1 MSVLK
6 IPQSEQQARVGS
18 APNLGSAALPLSLA
32 KAYGQAIGEV
42 GKQVEK
48 VVKEQRDVNDQITL
62 NEMVRDSI
70 VTLERVKSEVSRN
83 DDLQFAVE
91 EYDKKTKL
99 DNFANIYQD
108 KNKNVQNLFR
118 LWLAKQRN
126 LDYGQVT
133 KAVTQNH
140 VAKIK
145 DDHQKTLNEFIINAT
160 DPEKAVEN
168 ENLIQSWF
176 SNINNKKIYSELE
189 FQKVE
194 ETLRKDI
201 TEARLRFGVKNHPK
215 FVIDN
220 PEAIEKAVGPER
232 VNEVV
237 AEATAKIASDV
248 QFDVSREKA
257 LDKFNEDNKIATFA
271 EMAIRIKNDDTP
283 DTIGN
288 VPTLDLLNDLFED
301 DKINSAQYEALIR
314 FMTEPQK
321 LNNESVFDEI
331 RAQMYALE
339 TVNDVDRLN
348 RIVHLDADVLR
359 EIGIDDYK
367 SIAAILEKNKDR
379 ASLEQFKYYGT
390 LIDKILGKVDNVA
403 LRDGTDQVK
412 QEAIFRSVGGKLY
425 MDYVAQGDTPQQA
438 FIKISNGYLSDRN
451 KLPSIYDISRV
462 TSFTLKEPS
471 DGDMKNLGPE
481 GIFNNWRKT
490 VFDKY
495 KGGEIN
501 IDTLMNDID
510 SLSVME
516 EIYQAR
522 KIVEDANSDNPAFK
536 AGNGFG
542 FFNNNS
548 VLQPFND

>member
-1 MSVLK
+1 MAVLK

-18 APNLGSAALPLSLA
+18 APNLGSATLPLSLA

-83 DDLQFAVE
+83 DDLQFAVN

-133 KAVTQNH
+133 KAVTQRH

-145 DDHQKTLNEFIINAT
+145 DDHKKTLNEFVINAT

-176 SNINNKKIYSELE
+176 NNINNKKIYSELE

-201 TEARLRFGVKNHPK
+201 VEARLRFGVKNHPK

-220 PEAIEKAVGPER
+220 PEAIEKAVGAER
-232 VNEVV
+232 VNEVI

-321 LNNESVFDEI
+321 LNNESVFNEI
-331 RAQMYALE
+331 RAQMYALN
-339 TVNDVDRLN
+339 TVDEVDQLN

-379 ASLEQFKYYGT
+379 AALEQFKYYGT

-403 LRDGTDQVK
+403 LRDGTDRIK

-438 FIKISNGYLSDRN
+438 FVKITNGYLMDKD
-451 KLPSIYDISRV
+451 KLPSIFDINRV
-462 TSFTLKEPS
+462 TSFTLEEPS
-471 DGDMKNLGPE
+471 ENDKKNLGSD

-495 KGGEIN
+495 KAGEIN
-501 IDTLMNDID
+501 IDTLMNDLD
-510 SLSVME
+510 SLSVMQ
-516 EIYQAR
+516 EIHSAR
-522 KIVEDANSDNPAFK
+522 KIVEDAN
-536 AGNGFG
+536 AGNPKYKDYG
-542 FFNNNS
+542 FFKNNS
-548 VLQPFND
+548 VLEPIN